1 MKTKTI
7 RALPSIVMCALCA
20 QTQAAEPVPVAAG
33 PAASGSFALSAEAGT
48 LGAGASAWYTL
59 SDSFTLSAGYN
70 GLGYD
75 HDLTTSDV
83 DYAGKLKLSNIPVML
98 NWHPFKGTFRLAAGL
113 VVGKNNVEVTG
124 RPSGVATYRINGT
137 TYTAAQVGSLKG
149 IAKFADGT
157 MPYVG
162 LGWAKTP
169 KRTGFAVLVDLGVL
183 FTDSPKVTL
192 ASSGPISTDATFQ
205 ANLAREVKRVNDEVA
220 FANVYPVAR
229 FGLMYRF

>member
-1 MKTKTI
+1 MKSKTLRPLI
-7 RALPSIVMCALCA
+7 LIATFALCA
-20 QTQAAEPVPVAAG
+20 RAQAAEPLPVIVG
-33 PAASGSFALSAEAGT
+33 IPETGSFALSAEAGT
-48 LGAGASAWYTL
+48 LGLGASAWFTFN
-59 SDSFTLSAGYN
+59 DSFTVSAGYN

-124 RPSGVATYRINGT
+124 RPKGGATYQINGV
-137 TYTAAQVGSLKG
+137 TYTAAQVGSLTG

-169 KRTGFAVLVDLGVL
+169 KKKGFAVLADFGVL
-183 FTDSPKVTL
+183 FTNCMRPAHDPL
-192 ASSGPISTDATFQ
+192 CRRLFRG
-205 ANLAREVKRVNDEVA
+205 
-220 FANVYPVAR
+220 
-229 FGLMYRF
+229 